1 MNGYFVFIG
10 IFVFFLVIVVFM
22 PFEQFVR
29 RKNFK
34 QLIQKI
40 QDEEKAPPTLSAAG
54 IFEKVIR
61 YASKFYGLIKG
72 RIKPKNYEKYSR
84 YVVLAGLSERI
95 TVEGLITSKFFLAI
109 LGGAYILVFGLLNNS
124 LIMLTP
130 VFLFIGFMLPD
141 VFVKNQIKVR
151 KFKIEKDLPSVLNT
165 MAIMSEAGLGLF
177 ESIEKVCEVRKGL
190 FVNELKKV
198 NEEVNMGVLRKEAF
212 LQMADRCEVPEL
224 STFVSALVQVMEK
237 GAAGISIFIKE
248 QAIELWEK
256 RLNKA
261 KEHGAKASLK
271 LFFPMMFLVMPAS
284 MIFLLGPIVVNII
297 RGS

>member
-1 MNGYFVFIG
+1 MNGYFVVVR
-10 IFVFFLVIVVFM
+10 IFVFLLVIVFL
-22 PFEQFVR
+22 PFEKFVR

-40 QDEEKAPPTLSAAG
+40 QDEEKAPPNLSAAG

-61 YASKFYGLIKG
+61 YSSKFYRFIKG
-72 RIKPKNYEKYSR
+72 RIKHQNYEKYSR
-84 YVVLAGLSERI
+84 YVVLAGLTERI
-95 TVEGLITSKFFLAI
+95 TVEGLIASKVFLAI
-109 LGGAYILVFGLLNNS
+109 LGGGYIFIFALLVKLL
-124 LIMLTP
+124 IIFVP
-130 VFLFIGFMLPD
+130 VFLIIGFMLPD
-141 VFVKNQIKVR
+141 IFIKNQIKAR
-151 KFKIEKDLPSVLNT
+151 KLKIEKDLPSVLNT

-198 NEEVNMGVLRKEAF
+198 NEEVNMGVLRREAF

-237 GAAGISIFIKE
+237 GAAGISIFIKA
-248 QAIELWEK
+248 QADELWEK

-261 KEHGAKASLK
+261 KEQGAKASLK
-271 LFFPMMFLVMPAS
+271 LFFPMMLLIMPAS
-284 MIFLLGPIVVNII
+284 MIFLLGPIIVNII
-297 RGS
+297 RGN